1 MAKNVRKIEPTASV
15 MSVLDLRPLLKKKR
29 VAAYAR
35 VSTEKDEQQNSY
47 DAQID
52 YYTALIQNNPEWE
65 FVDIYSDEGITGTS
79 IKNRDGFNRM
89 IDDALAGK
97 IDLILTKSV
106 SRFARNTVDSL
117 TTVRKLKEKGIEVYF
132 EKENIYTLDAKGELL
147 ITIMSSLAQEESRS
161 ISQNT
166 TWGQRK
172 RFADGKMSLAYSN
185 FLGYRRGAELGDM
198 EIVEEE
204 AIIVRRI
211 YSEFL
216 AGKTP
221 YDIAKHLTEDGIPT
235 PMGKTKWH
243 TTVIESILKNEKY
256 KGDALLQKTVT
267 TDFLTHTHKR
277 NEGEAPQFYV
287 EKNHPAI
294 VRPEVFEMVQEEFR
308 RRKAAGG
315 RMQCVS
321 IFSGRI
327 VCEDCGGFY
336 GRKVWHSTSE
346 KYRAYHW
353 HCNNKFQKRCSCQT
367 PTLKEESIEQAFLSA
382 INSLIKKKKEIRENY
397 ALCLDTITDDS
408 AYVARLEEIN
418 AECCRLQEET
428 KSLLTAAGRKNGGG
442 LREIN
447 RQYEDYLAKFE
458 GLQKEKS
465 ELSTQISKCAAKRV
479 QVSSF
484 LEELQKY
491 DGPLKEFDPLI
502 WQATLNHAVVHKNC
516 TITFVF
522 RDGTEVTRKI
532 KNGVRK
538 YVKRK
543 ASDPDNPES
552 SGEKA

>member
-1 MAKNVRKIEPTASV
+1 MADSFGLKIGLEGEKEFKKALADINQSFKVLGSEMKLATSQFDKNDKSVEALAARNKVLRKEIDEQTTKIETLRKALQNAATSFGENDRRTQNWQIQLNNAEAALND
-15 MSVLDLRPLLKKKR
+15 MNRELDENEKAIKDGGKAAEESGSKFEGFGKALKTVGVALGAVA
-29 VAAYAR
+29 VAAGAAAVKLGKEVINAYADYEQLVGGVDTLFKDSSQEIQR
-35 VSTEKDEQQNSY
+35 YAANAYKTAGLSANEYMETVTGFSASLIQSLGGDTEKAAKYADMAIT
-47 DAQID
+47 DM
-52 YYTALIQNNPEWE
+52 
-65 FVDIYSDEGITGTS
+65 SDNANKMGT
-79 IKNRDGFNRM
+79 D
-89 IDDALAGK
+89 
-97 IDLILTKSV
+97 
-106 SRFARNTVDSL
+106 
-117 TTVRKLKEKGIEVYF
+117 
-132 EKENIYTLDAKGELL
+132 
-147 ITIMSSLAQEESRS
+147 
-161 ISQNT
+161 
-166 TWGQRK
+166 
-172 RFADGKMSLAYSN
+172 
-185 FLGYRRGAELGDM
+185 
-198 EIVEEE
+198 
-204 AIIVRRI
+204 
-211 YSEFL
+211 
-216 AGKTP
+216 
-221 YDIAKHLTEDGIPT
+221 
-235 PMGKTKWH
+235 
-243 TTVIESILKNEKY
+243 
-256 KGDALLQKTVT
+256 
-267 TDFLTHTHKR
+267 THKR

-382 INSLIKKKKEIRENY
+382 INSLIKKKKAIRENY
-397 ALCLDTITDDS
+397 ALCLDAITDDS

-442 LREIN
+442 LSEVN
-447 RQYEDYLAKFE
+447 RQYEDYLTKFE

-552 SGEKA
+552 TGEKA